1 MKDFRQNLRKLKPQ
15 VRKKRVEKVPCESCV
30 KKFIK
35 VHKRKPNSGELIFIQ
50 KVNPDCL
57 CESCYTE
64 YQYEKAGMKVPRK
77 TSTFQ
82 GEYWDLGFK

>member
-15 VRKKRVEKVPCESCV
+15 VRKRKAEKEPCKSCV
-30 KKFIK
+30 EKFIK
-35 VHKRKPNSGELIFIQ
+35 EHNRKPSSGDLIFIP
-50 KVNPDCL
+50 KEYPDCI
-57 CESCYTE
+57 CESCYRE
-64 YQYEKAGMKVPRK
+64 YQYEKAGMKVPRI